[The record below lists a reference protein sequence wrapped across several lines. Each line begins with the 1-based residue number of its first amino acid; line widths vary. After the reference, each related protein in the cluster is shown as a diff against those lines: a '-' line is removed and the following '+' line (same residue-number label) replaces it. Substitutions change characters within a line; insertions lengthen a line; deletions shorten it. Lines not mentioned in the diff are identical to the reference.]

1 MKFLNV
7 ESKNLYIQDT
17 FWDPSYNT
25 GHLLNQDTYYWSFIT
40 GPESRGSTVV
50 VVVVVVTSIN
60 QECNSLVCQS

>member
-1 MKFLNV
+1 MECSEIPKCGI
-7 ESKNLYIQDT
+7 YIQDT

-25 GHLLNQDTYYWSFIT
+25 GHLLNQDTYYWSFII

-50 VVVVVVTSIN
+50 VVVVVITSIN